1 LLIVLSGFLGIGRAC
16 SDTIPAGL
24 KYDFLASFC
33 RPASLEGNI
42 WATLHTFEQNNLAGM
57 ALIA

>member
-1 LLIVLSGFLGIGRAC
+1 MFRDYSC
-16 SDTIPAGL
+16 GL
-24 KYDFLASFC
+24 KYYFVASFC
-33 RPASLEGNI
+33 GPASLEGNI